1 MFAQVWKLDNRFL
14 DVCLVVQ
21 LLVHRVFVICCSFDC
36 VFELLT
42 GFYDLLQFLK
52 VVGLSFDNRFL
63 ETAVL
68 LLEVVVLLLETV
80 VGRLYSFAGLEP
92 CSLRPVA

>member
-1 MFAQVWKLDNRFL
+1 M
-14 DVCLVVQ
+14 
-21 LLVHRVFVICCSFDC
+21 ICCNFDC

-42 GFYDLLQFLK
+42 GFCDLLQFLK

-80 VGRLYSFAGLEP
+80 VGRL
-92 CSLRPVA
+92 